1 MNKLNIAVIRFL
13 GLALC
18 LAVLVSCSKQEPAKG
33 KSGRLP
39 TVTVT
44 QPCEERVE
52 RIISTI
58 GTLELEDDVQV
69 ATEVSGLIKDV
80 RFKEGQEVNPGDA
93 LVVLDPANFQLNLDK
108 AKTAL
113 DKAKSNL
120 GLAEEN
126 YKRNKTLREKELISE
141 QEYQEW
147 ATVFENARLDYA
159 GAQTN
164 LQIAQRALDYSTIR
178 APIDQNNQTKYTWEV
193 QKKLVSIG
201 EYLTAG
207 SPVAELVNRTLLK
220 LRFIVPEREAGY
232 LAPDKAVRFT
242 VPALPG
248 KEFEALIFYIGP
260 NAVESTRSV
269 IVKAYVDNAERI
281 LRAGYSANV
290 RFIGETSEKAM
301 MIPRRSLRFD
311 VDKSYVLVVVDGALL
326 RKDVVVGIEK
336 DDYVEITSG
345 LVLADMVV
353 VRSGSFLESG
363 AKVEI
368 VEGK

>member
-1 MNKLNIAVIRFL
+1 MKILL
-13 GLALC
+13 GPALC
-18 LAVLVSCSKQEPAKG
+18 LVAFISCSDKEPPKNRSA
-33 KSGRLP
+33 RVP

-44 QPCEERVE
+44 QPREEKME
-52 RIISTI
+52 RIISTV

-69 ATEVSGLIKDV
+69 ATEVSGLIKEV

-141 QEYQEW
+141 QEYQEL
-147 ATVFENARLDYA
+147 ATVFENAKSDLA
-159 GAQTN
+159 AAQTN

-178 APIDQNNQTKYTWEV
+178 APIDQNNQTKYNWEV

-207 SPVAELVNRTLLK
+207 SPVAELVNRTTLK
-220 LRFIVPEREAGY
+220 LRFTVPEREAGY

-248 KEFEALIFYIGP
+248 KEFEARIFYIGP

-281 LRAGYSANV
+281 LRAGYSADV
-290 RFIGETSEKAM
+290 RFIAQTKAKALV
-301 MIPRRSLRFD
+301 IPRRSLRFD
-311 VDKSYVLVVVDGALL
+311 VDKAYVLLVTDGVLHK
-326 RKDVVVGIEK
+326 KDVTLGVER
-336 DDYVEITSG
+336 DDFVEIISG
-345 LVLADMVV
+345 IGPADTIV
-353 VRSGSFLESG
+353 VRSGSFLEEG
-363 AKVEI
+363 TKVEI
-368 VEGK
+368 VEDK

>member
-1 MNKLNIAVIRFL
+1 MNKLNTVAL
-13 GLALC
+13 MGLC
-18 LAVLVSCSKQEPAKG
+18 LAMLVSCSDKEPPKNRSA
-33 KSGRLP
+33 RVP

-44 QPCEERVE
+44 QPREERVE

-69 ATEVSGLIKDV
+69 ATEVSGLIKEV

-93 LVVLDPANFQLNLDK
+93 LVVLDPANFQLNMDK
-108 AKTAL
+108 ARTAL
-113 DKAKSNL
+113 DKARSNL

-126 YKRNKTLREKELISE
+126 YKRNQTLREKELISE
-141 QEYQEW
+141 QEYQEL

-164 LQIAQRALDYSTIR
+164 CQIAQRALDYSTIR

-242 VPALPG
+242 CPATG
-248 KEFEALIFYIGP
+248 GEKEFEARIFYIGP

-290 RFIGETSEKAM
+290 RFIAQTKAKALV
-301 MIPRRSLRFD
+301 IPRRSLRFD
-311 VDKSYVLVVVDGALL
+311 ADKTYVLLVADGVLHK
-326 RKDVVVGIEK
+326 RDVTLGVET
-336 DDYVEITSG
+336 DDYVEIISG
-345 LVLADMVV
+345 ISLADKVV
-353 VRSGSFLESG
+353 VRSGSFLEQG
-363 AKVEI
+363 TKVEI
-368 VEGK
+368 IDDK

>member
-1 MNKLNIAVIRFL
+1 MNKLNTVALMF
-13 GLALC
+13 LC
-18 LAVLVSCSKQEPAKG
+18 LAILVSCSDKEPPKNMSA
-33 KSGRLP
+33 RVP

-44 QPCEERVE
+44 QPREERVE

-69 ATEVSGLIKDV
+69 ATEVSGLIKEV

-126 YKRNKTLREKELISE
+126 YKRNQTLREKDLISE
-141 QEYQEW
+141 QEYQEL
-147 ATVFENARLDYA
+147 ATVFENARSDFA

-164 LQIAQRALDYSTIR
+164 CRIAQRALDSSVIK
-178 APIDQNNQTKYTWEV
+178 APSDENNKTKYTWEI
-193 QKKLVSIG
+193 QRKLVSIG
-201 EYLTAG
+201 EYLNTG
-207 SPVAELVNRTLLK
+207 SPVAELVNRTTLK
-220 LRFIVPEREAGY
+220 LRFTVPEREAGY
-232 LAPDKAVRFT
+232 LAQDKTIRFT
-242 VPALPG
+242 VPAMPG
-248 KEFEALIFYIGP
+248 KEFEARIFYIGP
-260 NAVESTRSV
+260 NIIESTRAV
-269 IVKAYVDNAERI
+269 IVKAYFDNAGRI

-301 MIPRRSLRFD
+301 MIPRRALRFD
-311 VDKSYVLVVVDGALL
+311 VDKSYVLVVVDGMLL

-345 LVLADMVV
+345 LGLADMVV
-353 VRSGSFLESG
+353 VRSGSFLENGS
-363 AKVEI
+363 KVEI
-368 VEGK
+368 VNDK